1 MSAPN
6 PDSGSRVHSGLL
18 SVIVPVHN
26 EEENLG
32 LLVQRVTAVL
42 DSIGTE
48 FELVFVDD
56 GSSDGSLEAIKFH
69 ARRDQRI
76 RFASFSRNFGHE
88 AATSC
93 GLRLARGAAAVI
105 MDADLQDPPELIPEM
120 IARWRDGYEVVY
132 ARRRRRDGESLL
144 KRATARVFYR
154 LLNAVSDVHIPEDVG
169 DFRLVD
175 RKAIDAFNAIGE
187 RSRFVR
193 GLFAWIGFR
202 QTAVDYDRPPRAHGE
217 THYGYLRLLLLSLDA
232 ILSFSIVP
240 IRIFTILGICVTLV
254 SVGIGIVIV
263 VQKLTGRLQ
272 IEGYALVA
280 AGLFFLGGAILTFL
294 GVVGEYVG
302 RIFSEIRQRPLY
314 IVRETSD

>member
-1 MSAPN
+1 MNSPN
-6 PDSGSRVHSGLL
+6 PDTQSQVHPDLL
-18 SVIVPVHN
+18 SVVVPVHN
-26 EEENLG
+26 EEENLD
-32 LLVQRVTAVL
+32 LLVRRVTEVL
-42 DSIGTE
+42 DSTGMK
-48 FELVFVDD
+48 FELLFVDD
-56 GSSDGSLEAIKFH
+56 GSSDGSLEAIKSH
-69 ARRDQRI
+69 AQRDKRI

-120 IARWRDGYEVVY
+120 LARWREGYEVVY

-144 KRATARVFYR
+144 KRATSGAFYR
-154 LLNAVSDVHIPEDVG
+154 LLNAVSEVHIPEDVG

-175 RKAIDAFNAIGE
+175 RKAIEAFNSIRE

-202 QTAVDYDRPPRAHGE
+202 QAAVDYDRPPRAHGE

-232 ILSFSIVP
+232 IFSFSIVP
-240 IRIFTILGICVTLV
+240 IRVFTLLGICVTLV
-254 SVGIGIVIV
+254 SVYIGIDIV

-272 IEGYALVA
+272 IQGYALIA
-280 AGLFFLGGAILTFL
+280 AGLFFLGGTILTFL

-302 RIFSEIRQRPLY
+302 RIFSEIRERPLY
-314 IVRETSD
+314 IVRESSD